1 MMRVLTKLFAA
12 PMGLRSLPTLALSLG
27 VLLSLSP
34 EPARAQSNAAAA
46 EPPFTIPVFISSRDD
61 QCFDNGLVSAIKQL
75 TKAEQNRINAE
86 GGVLR
91 RQINVEFM
99 DDQRNQER
107 TIANMKE
114 ALKNPNTIA
123 MIGISNSNV
132 ANATFDALGAAIGE
146 SGIPFLSD
154 IGVNNVFEKH
164 ANVYT
169 MRPSQDEERVPAMS
183 AFMNARGIE
192 RPAFVGVKG
201 PESFFSTSLG
211 EGLVKAKINLVGDH
225 RLALQNK
232 QVDPQAIAAT
242 VADLKQ
248 KNADMVILAVGGQ
261 RTAAFLAAF
270 VAAGF
275 TPPVLVTGRIDS
287 IFRRGGVPEYPA
299 DIFQLG
305 WDDLPDLFS
314 DRLRDRIARN
324 GLDRW
329 IFEGEKVASAP
340 GWKKGECEPRPAN
353 QPPSVFDSRNMI
365 AIGRGTQY
373 ADMVALVA
381 DALKTADPTMNMAA
395 LRALIIKQ
403 LKTTYA
409 AGEGT
414 FRGSFENWS
423 FRPKSRSADRTP
435 FIVMRPKGL
444 GASQLA
450 PEQFVRLRSD
460 TLRKIDTLYLDIDL
474 IRTFR
479 IEDNDKT
486 FFAEFYLSMRGTNA
500 SIKNIDFANAAL
512 DPKGSDRQIIVRP
525 LHEGGDS
532 DIYPAEMHIYQVSGK
547 FTFEPRLAAYPFDTQ
562 RFSVE
567 IRPKS
572 SATPFIVQ
580 PPPRA
585 LRDKAA
591 DTDGWA
597 QQDQYVGYDEGFV
610 PTVDAWTFKR
620 SVVPFYRASFVWLM
634 KRQTTD
640 YYLRVVVPLGFI
652 VLVAYLSIFIP
663 LSNFEAIVTIQV
675 TALLSAVALYL
686 ALPKIEADDGTTVS
700 DRIFLFVYSVVSLMI
715 AISIL
720 RVSRPVEQLPWIR
733 KTLGLAHIAVIPLL
747 VGTMMFYVYRLSLG
761 GATGP
766 LMPQI
771 EAGLGALFR

>member
-1 MMRVLTKLFAA
+1 MMRVLTKFRAVRV
-12 PMGLRSLPTLALSLG
+12 GLRSLPALALG
-27 VLLSLSP
+27 FGAMLSP
-34 EPARAQSNAAAA
+34 DLVHAQSKAAAA
-46 EPPFTIPVFISSRDD
+46 EPPLTIPVFISSRED
-61 QCFDNGLVSAIKQL
+61 QCFDSGQVSAIKQL
-75 TKAEQNRINAE
+75 TKAEQNRINAA

-123 MIGISNSNV
+123 MIGMSNSNL
-132 ANATFDALGAAIGE
+132 ANATFDAVGTAIGD

-154 IGVNNVFEKH
+154 ISINSIYEKQ

-183 AFMNARGIE
+183 AFMNARGVE

-201 PESFFSTSLG
+201 QGTFFSASLG
-211 EGLVKAKINLVGDH
+211 DGLVRANIKFVADH
-225 RLALQNK
+225 RLALQDNK
-232 QVDPQAIAAT
+232 IDPAAIAAA
-242 VADLKQ
+242 VADLKE
-248 KNADMVILAVGGQ
+248 KAADMVVLSVGGQ
-261 RTAAFLAAF
+261 RTGAFLPAF

-275 TPPVLVTGRIDS
+275 TPPLLVTGRIDT
-287 IFRRGGVPEYPA
+287 IFRDGTSEYPG

-305 WDDLPDLFS
+305 WDDLPEVFS
-314 DRLRDRIARN
+314 DRLRERIARN

-329 IFEGEKVASAP
+329 IFEGEKVAAAP
-340 GWKKGECEPRPAN
+340 GWKTGECKPRPAN
-353 QPPSVFDSRNMI
+353 PPPSVFDSRNMI

-373 ADMVALVA
+373 ADMVALIA
-381 DALKTADPTMNMAA
+381 DALKTADPAA
-395 LRALIIKQ
+395 SVKKLRAHILNE
-403 LKTTYA
+403 LKTSYS
-409 AGEGT
+409 AGRGT

-423 FRPKSRSADRTP
+423 FRPTSRSADRTP
-435 FIVMRPKGL
+435 FIIMRPSGL

-450 PEQFVRLRSD
+450 PVQFVRLRSD
-460 TLRKIDTLYLDIDL
+460 KLRQIDTLYLDVDL
-474 IRTFR
+474 IRIFR

-486 FFAEFYLSMRGTNA
+486 FFAEFYLSMRGANA
-500 SIKNIDFANAAL
+500 SIDNVEFANAAL
-512 DPKGSDRQIIVRP
+512 DPRTNDRQISTRA
-525 LHEGGDS
+525 LHKGGES
-532 DIYPAEMHIYQVSGK
+532 DIYPHGMHIYQVAGK

-567 IRPKS
+567 IRPKA

-591 DTDGWA
+591 ETDGWA
-597 QQDQYVGYDEGFV
+597 PQDQYVGYDEGFV
-610 PTVDAWTFKR
+610 PTVDAWTFR
-620 SVVPFYRASFVWLM
+620 QSIVPFYKASFVWLM

-640 YYLRVVVPLGFI
+640 YYLRVVVPLAFI

-663 LSNFEAIVTIQV
+663 LTNFEAIVTIQV

-686 ALPKIEADDGTTVS
+686 ALPKVEADDGTTVS
-700 DRIFLFVYSVVSLMI
+700 DRIFLFVYSIVSLMI
-715 AISIL
+715 VISIL
-720 RVSRPVEQLPWIR
+720 RVSGPVEHLPRVRRAI
-733 KTLGLAHIAVIPLL
+733 GLAHIVVIPLL
-747 VGTMMFYVYRLSLG
+747 VGSMMLYVYRLSLG
-761 GATGP
+761 EASGP

-771 EAGLGALFR
+771 QAGLSSLFR